1 MEFNG
6 RPARRGKRFR
16 VTGKISAA
24 FIGSQSHFTADLHDI
39 SSNGCMLLLPSGQ
52 LKIGTPGQLGIQVG
66 HEMLR
71 ATAVAKRIV
80 PGLGVGLEFSQMDP
94 HDHELLRR
102 LIMSASTGRPV

>member
-1 MEFNG
+1 
-6 RPARRGKRFR
+6 
-16 VTGKISAA
+16 
-24 FIGSQSHFTADLHDI
+24 
-39 SSNGCMLLLPSGQ
+39 MLLLPSGQ

-94 HDHELLRR
+94 HDHELLSR